1 MDFYFFNT
9 DVSCLSGKSRTD
21 VLIKKGIAATSGE
34 RSYGEQLGKLAERDT
49 LLMYEN
55 NRGIVAVGTV
65 LETWDGKTNK
75 KPLYYPPSDR
85 GGFDHEYR
93 IKVKWF
99 LDLSDAPI
107 TLGELREHIHSPLFT
122 PRGAVSQK
130 IVKWRTEIEELIAER
145 RPSWRPTREAADL
158 GSPAPGR
165 VETTTYRILRDT
177 ELARQVK
184 LLHKFRCQ
192 ICGHTILLPGG
203 RYYAE
208 AHHIR
213 PLGKPHDG
221 PDLIGNILCLCPNH
235 HAELDYGVATIE
247 LSALRHTKGHAI
259 DPVYVKY
266 HNQIIYGS

>member
-1 MDFYFFNT
+1 MDYYFFNT
-9 DVSCLSGKSRTD
+9 DVSCLDGKSRVG

-55 NRGIVAVGTV
+55 NRGVVAVGTV
-65 LETWDGKTNK
+65 LETWDGKTHK
-75 KPLYYPPSDR
+75 KPWYYPPSYQ

-99 LDLSDAPI
+99 LDLSDKPI
-107 TLGELREHIHSPLFT
+107 TLEELREHIHSPKFT

-130 IVKWRTEIEELIAER
+130 AVKWRTEIEELIAER
-145 RPSWRPTREAADL
+145 RPSWRPTIEATDL
-158 GSPAPGR
+158 GCPKPGR

-192 ICGHTILLPGG
+192 ICGHTIVLPDG

-213 PLGKPHDG
+213 PLGTPHNG
-221 PDLIGNILCLCPNH
+221 PDVIGNILCLCPNH
-235 HAELDYGVATIE
+235 HAELDYGVTTIE
-247 LSALRHTKGHAI
+247 LSTVRRTNEHSI
-259 DPVYVKY
+259 DPSYVKY
-266 HNQIIYGS
+266 HNQVICNS